1 VTPAEARR
9 TYQRARADWYRTKT
23 DPNSPRHHAALIA
36 AEHAAAVIMA
46 ARMVAHSAS
55 RRTA

>member
-1 VTPAEARR
+1 MTPAEARR

-46 ARMVAHSAS
+46 ARMVAHSAKAP
-55 RRTA
+55 R